1 MCINNLIFTLE
12 IDYIWKYKITAL
24 HKFSISTI
32 LDLIG
37 IGYFASQKYS
47 AGNFARAAARKPVE
61 ALTCAFMINNTCGY
75 QKIDVR
81 GFLGAS
87 NIDLIYIQNLLKLSF
102 RGC

>member
-47 AGNFARAAARKPVE
+47 AGKFARAAAVE
-61 ALTCAFMINNTCGY
+61 ALICTFMINNTCGC

>member
-1 MCINNLIFTLE
+1 ML
-12 IDYIWKYKITAL
+12 
-24 HKFSISTI
+24 I
-32 LDLIG
+32 LDLFRGEIFG
-37 IGYFASQKYS
+37 
-47 AGNFARAAARKPVE
+47 RRRLKPIE
-61 ALTCAFMINNTCGY
+61 ALICIFMINNTCGC